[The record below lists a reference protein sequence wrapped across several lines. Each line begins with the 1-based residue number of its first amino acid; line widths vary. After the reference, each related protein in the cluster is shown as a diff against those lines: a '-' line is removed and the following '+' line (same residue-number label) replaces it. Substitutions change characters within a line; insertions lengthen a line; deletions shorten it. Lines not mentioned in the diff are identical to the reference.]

1 MSLALDQSLTS
12 APLAALEG
20 AFHAMVVRSRAEPA
34 ATSWPWGQGLPSQE
48 ASGRKRRP
56 RALRQPFRLFDK
68 ARKSLS
74 RGGAA
79 R

>member
-12 APLAALEG
+12 APQLALEG

-34 ATSWPWGQGLPSQE
+34 G
-48 ASGRKRRP
+48 
-56 RALRQPFRLFDK
+56 ALTERLDRL
-68 ARKSLS
+68 ARL
-74 RGGAA
+74 RTVVADNEE